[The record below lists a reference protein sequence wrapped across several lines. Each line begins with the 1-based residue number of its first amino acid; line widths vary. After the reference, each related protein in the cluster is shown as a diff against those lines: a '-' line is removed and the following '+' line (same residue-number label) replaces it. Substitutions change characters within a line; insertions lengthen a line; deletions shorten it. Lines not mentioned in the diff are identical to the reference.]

1 MKCPRHTSGRRDLP
15 PVRRI
20 TVAATLVTLVTLLHH
35 KVALF
40 FPISELYSLG
50 GSRHVHPT
58 PNSSDNR
65 RTQLPFLPRFFTSSA
80 HAEIAADPPHVPAW
94 LLQLWPPAAPSGAP
108 GLPAHGS
115 GGEVVSGHRGGICDS
130 GVTWSPLQFRAETPA
145 VPHCF
150 HLRPHVPANHARDR
164 VPTYAHVLLPIRYTR
179 MRTYAYIPVGTRA

>member
-1 MKCPRHTSGRRDLP
+1 MLLLWSRWSRFSTTKSPCFSPFLNYIPWEEVATCIPHRILP
-15 PVRRI
+15 
-20 TVAATLVTLVTLLHH
+20 
-35 KVALF
+35 
-40 FPISELYSLG
+40 
-50 GSRHVHPT
+50 
-58 PNSSDNR
+58 DNR

-130 GVTWSPLQFRAETPA
+130 GVTWSPLQFRTETPA